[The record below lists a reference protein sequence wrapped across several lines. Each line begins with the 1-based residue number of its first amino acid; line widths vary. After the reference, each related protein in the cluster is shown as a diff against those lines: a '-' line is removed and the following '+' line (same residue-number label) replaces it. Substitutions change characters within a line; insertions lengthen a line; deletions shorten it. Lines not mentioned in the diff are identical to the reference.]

1 LQEFSLCNNTDDPFS
16 QSDLTQTISDSQFND
31 DDMYRII
38 QSKFGQ
44 LDRTNFKR
52 ELLQNTEAEDLK
64 PIRNSLLGSIFRTS
78 FGKVNNQRFLSK

>member
-1 LQEFSLCNNTDDPFS
+1 MSSSSDSTVTTRHDDGNNADDPFS
-16 QSDLTQTISDSQFND
+16 QSDLTQTISDSQFID

-52 ELLQNTEAEDLK
+52 ELLQNTEAEGLK
-64 PIRNSLLGSIFRTS
+64 PIRNSLF
-78 FGKVNNQRFLSK
+78 